1 MKRTAICDVLCILIG
16 LIGVVGFLLALFG
29 FSQKPSIPVSSRTL
43 VTAAHLGD
51 IDGYEC
57 VFVDEETDYAIYVQ
71 ENYIANGLS
80 VGDVVSLAGT
90 TGTVGSVSEAEFSVV
105 VDNVSK
111 IVPGVSGEP
120 VCFDSTPVGFIS
132 GWDGQ
137 GAIRCIFY

>member
-16 LIGVVGFLLALFG
+16 LIGVVGLSIALFV
-29 FSQKPSIPVSSRTL
+29 FKQKPSIPVSSRTL

-57 VFVDEETDYAIYVQ
+57 VFVDKDTDYAIYVQ
-71 ENYIANGLS
+71 ENYIAHGLS
-80 VGDVVSLAGT
+80 VGDVVSLVGT
-90 TGTVGSVSEAEFSVV
+90 TGTVDSVSEAEFSVV

-120 VCFDSTPVGFIS
+120 VYSNSVPVGFIS
-132 GWDGQ
+132 GWNGQ

>member
-16 LIGVVGFLLALFG
+16 LIGVVGLSLALFA
-29 FSQKPSIPVSSRTL
+29 FKQKPSIPVSSRTL

-120 VCFDSTPVGFIS
+120 VCLDSTPVGFIS

>member
-1 MKRTAICDVLCILIG
+1 M
-16 LIGVVGFLLALFG
+16 
-29 FSQKPSIPVSSRTL
+29 
-43 VTAAHLGD
+43 
-51 IDGYEC
+51 
-57 VFVDEETDYAIYVQ
+57 FVDEETDYALYVQ
-71 ENYIANGLS
+71 ENYIASGLS

>member
-1 MKRTAICDVLCILIG
+1 MRRTSVRDVLCILVG
-16 LIGVVGFLLALFG
+16 LVGVAGLGFTLL
-29 FSQKPSIPVSSRTL
+29 STPNESTTPVSSRTL

-51 IDGYEC
+51 IEGYEC

-71 ENYIANGLS
+71 ENYIADGLS
-80 VGDVVSLAGT
+80 LGDVVSLVGT
-90 TGTVGSVSEAEFSVV
+90 TGTVDSISDTEFSVV

-120 VCFDSTPVGFIS
+120 VYLDSKPVGFIS
-132 GWDGQ
+132 GWNGQ